1 MIMFI
6 FGIRLKVNIQNV
18 KNIYSKIFIRSDLCY
33 QCSVDGTDLL
43 FVNLKFKDTRDNLI
57 L

>member
-1 MIMFI
+1 MFI

-18 KNIYSKIFIRSDLCY
+18 KNIYSKKFNRSDLCY